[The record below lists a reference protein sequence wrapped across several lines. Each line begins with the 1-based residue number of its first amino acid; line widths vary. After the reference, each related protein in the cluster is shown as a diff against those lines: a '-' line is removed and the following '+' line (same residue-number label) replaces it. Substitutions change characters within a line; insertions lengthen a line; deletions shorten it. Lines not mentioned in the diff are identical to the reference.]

1 MLTAPFLLTRYC
13 WPAMKKQKWGRVVN
27 IASIHA
33 LVASPFKVGYISA
46 KHGLIGLTRTAALEG
61 GEHGIT
67 VNAICP
73 AYVRTPLVDSQIAD
87 QAKANNMSPEEVI
100 EKIMLAPAAVKRL
113 IEPRE
118 VAGFRRLPVRRRG
131 RRDHG
136 RGADDGS
143 GLDGAVAPWGWTAR
157 QRTSS
162 PARRTPAGRP
172 SPPQAA
178 SRTRAPGPCRSHTT
192 RGTHCSAPGPRT
204 RACAPSPA
212 AAPPV
217 PRASFRASPAARG
230 ACGRASRAARAP
242 RRSAARGCA
251 QAAASRPCAASQRRN
266 PSRSTAT
273 AKDSLKVVS
282 SFT

>member
-1 MLTAPFLLTRYC
+1 MSRVAIVTGAASGIGLACAERLASDGMKVVLADVNEKAGAEHARRLGGSFIAADLTSRSSCKNLVGQALKDHGTVHVLVNNAGYQHVSPIEDFPEDQWERMLALMLTAPFLLTRYC

-87 QAKANNMSPEEVI
+87 QAKANRMSPDEVI

-118 VAGFRRLPVRRRG
+118 VAGFVAYLCG
-131 RRDHG
+131 DAAG
-136 RGADDGS
+136 TITGAALTMD
-143 GLDGAVAPWGWTAR
+143 LGWTAR
-157 QRTSS
+157 
-162 PARRTPAGRP
+162 
-172 SPPQAA
+172 
-178 SRTRAPGPCRSHTT
+178 
-192 RGTHCSAPGPRT
+192 
-204 RACAPSPA
+204 
-212 AAPPV
+212 
-217 PRASFRASPAARG
+217 
-230 ACGRASRAARAP
+230 
-242 RRSAARGCA
+242 
-251 QAAASRPCAASQRRN
+251 
-266 PSRSTAT
+266 
-273 AKDSLKVVS
+273 
-282 SFT
+282 